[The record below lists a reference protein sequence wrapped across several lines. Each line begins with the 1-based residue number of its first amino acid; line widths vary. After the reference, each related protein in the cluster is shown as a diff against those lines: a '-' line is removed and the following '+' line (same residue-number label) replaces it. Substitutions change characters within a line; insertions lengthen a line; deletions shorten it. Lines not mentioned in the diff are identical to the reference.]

1 MATLV
6 FVLLAY
12 IIGSVPSGLIIGK
25 VFYHTDLRDYGS
37 KNIGATNAYRV
48 LGAVPGLAVLAS
60 DMGKGLLGVYLGKT
74 AGLAFGPDDP
84 SCVVYFMIA
93 GGLAALAGHSCSVF
107 LCFKGGK
114 GVATGLGV
122 LLFLAP
128 WETAVVFVVW
138 CVIVGLTRLVSLG
151 SVTAAVLVRV
161 VMWLFG
167 EPVPLI
173 VFGAAAALFVV
184 VRHKEN
190 IRRLVQ
196 GKELKAEHLGKK

>member
-93 GGLAALAGHSCSVF
+93 GGLAALAGPFLFRFSVLQRRQGRGNGAGCTALSGTVGDGRR
-107 LCFKGGK
+107 LC
-114 GVATGLGV
+114 
-122 LLFLAP
+122 
-128 WETAVVFVVW
+128 
-138 CVIVGLTRLVSLG
+138 RLVRHRGTHAACLLRFRYGGCPCTRRHVAFRGARAAYCFRCGGG
-151 SVTAAVLVRV
+151 S
-161 VMWLFG
+161 FC
-167 EPVPLI
+167 
-173 VFGAAAALFVV
+173 
-184 VRHKEN
+184 
-190 IRRLVQ
+190 RRQ
-196 GKELKAEHLGKK
+196 AQRKHTPSRAGKRT

>member
-1 MATLV
+1 
-6 FVLLAY
+6 
-12 IIGSVPSGLIIGK
+12 
-25 VFYHTDLRDYGS
+25 
-37 KNIGATNAYRV
+37 
-48 LGAVPGLAVLAS
+48 
-60 DMGKGLLGVYLGKT
+60 
-74 AGLAFGPDDP
+74 
-84 SCVVYFMIA
+84 
-93 GGLAALAGHSCSVF
+93 
-107 LCFKGGK
+107 
-114 GVATGLGV
+114 VATGLGV

-151 SVTAAVLVRV
+151 SVTAAVLVPV